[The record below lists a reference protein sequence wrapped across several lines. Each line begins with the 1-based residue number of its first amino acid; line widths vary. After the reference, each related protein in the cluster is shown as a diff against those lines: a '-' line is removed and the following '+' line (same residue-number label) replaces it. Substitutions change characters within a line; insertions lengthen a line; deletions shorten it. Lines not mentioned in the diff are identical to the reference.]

1 LIDKKVRS
9 LLDIFFDNKKCRAK
23 ALRYYETFKGHL
35 MPWHSDNKNTLD
47 GYINHKGL
55 IFIYYC
61 EDVFDGEFRYIEGS
75 HLWSGEKEYSD
86 YSDYSD
92 EFIEKTVKKR

>member
-1 LIDKKVRS
+1 M
-9 LLDIFFDNKKCRAK
+9 DIFFDNKKCRAK

-86 YSDYSD
+86 YSD